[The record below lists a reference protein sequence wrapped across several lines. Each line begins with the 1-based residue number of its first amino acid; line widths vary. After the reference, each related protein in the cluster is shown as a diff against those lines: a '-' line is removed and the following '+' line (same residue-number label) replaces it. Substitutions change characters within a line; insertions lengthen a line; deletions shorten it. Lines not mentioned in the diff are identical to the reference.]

1 MYNIVNI
8 ETLPD
13 VFRVESIISLS
24 RGRVTRR
31 SLSYAIARLL
41 REKKLVK
48 VKNGTYSKA
57 SDPFYVSTMV
67 YDGYIGLSSALF
79 LRGLKT
85 EVEADI
91 YVCTGRG
98 QHKATRFMDK
108 TITPVNMS
116 RQFYGAS
123 TVNRDGRDILVST
136 YPKTIFDMLS
146 KPSYANYF
154 DMYRA
159 MKLTPLSKSEWK
171 YLSYYLC
178 NSSTS
183 DIRRAGHATDGIAPQ
198 WFTKKLKRLSDAK
211 TGVSFFF
218 KHRAVNYSPRWK
230 IYDDIGITR
239 WNNAI

>member
-8 ETLPD
+8 EMLPD
-13 VFRVESIISLS
+13 IFNVGSVISLS
-24 RGRVTRR
+24 RGQITRR

-48 VKNGTYSKA
+48 IKNGKYSKTV
-57 SDPFYVSTMV
+57 DPFYVSAMI
-67 YDGYIGLSSALF
+67 YNGYIGLSSALF
-79 LRGLKT
+79 MLGLKT
-85 EVEADI
+85 EVEAEI
-91 YVCTGRG
+91 YVCTEGG
-98 QHKATRFMDK
+98 QGKATRFMDK

-123 TVNRDGRDILVST
+123 TVNYDERDVLVST

-146 KPSYANYF
+146 KPAYANYF

-159 MKLTPLSKSEWK
+159 MNLKPLSKAEWK

-183 DIRRAGHATDGIAPQ
+183 DIRRGGYATDGIAPQ
-198 WFTKKLKRLSDAK
+198 WFTRKLKRLSDIRM
-211 TGVSFFF
+211 GVSFFF
-218 KHRAVNYSPRWK
+218 KHRAINYSPKWK
-230 IYDDIGITR
+230 LYDDIGMAR
-239 WNNAI
+239 WNNAV